1 MLRAQVVATIRFSL
15 FILALALIA
24 LPMKADRRVVGA
36 AVTTSASASGTNG
49 VMSTPRAAVSR
60 LASAGSVARVSANVI
75 DLKID
80 PAADNAGAV
89 AELIAAINTANG
101 NGMSNTIN
109 LVGCATYTLS
119 MPDNFEYGPNGL
131 PPIAST
137 IIIEGNG
144 GTIQRDPAARKL
156 RLFYVSGG
164 LSFNA
169 ETSAGLPAGNLTL
182 HNLTLRGGLAKGG
195 DSGAGGGGMGAGGA
209 IFNQGTLALNAV
221 TLTGNTAE
229 GGSASMVGSSTGGG
243 GIGEDAPANSSNG
256 GGFGGTPL
264 GVGGTG
270 GTGDASGGGGGGG
283 GFLPGSNGGNAFGG
297 GNGGNGGGLGLLGGD
312 GGGDSIVA
320 RGDGGGGGSCFDCG
334 VAGGNGGDFG
344 VGGGRHAGG
353 GVGGGGG
360 DLGGGGFGGGG
371 SNFLGGGGFGGGGG
385 ESGGLAG
392 FGGGDGTNDGGGG
405 AGLGGA
411 IFNHRGALTLT
422 NCTLT
427 VNTAQGGTGGSDD
440 TGGSGGSAFGGGL
453 FNLNGTLTLNFC
465 TVANNT
471 VTRGPKGGNH
481 GSDGSADGGAVY
493 NLAFGN
499 KIEDG
504 TASTAIVTLSNTILA
519 TTSGGTNDLVNDK
532 RDSTTTPAIGTHV
545 NTATVIFSGS
555 NLVMNRTALDGTSS
569 TGSPTLTSDP
579 QLGEL
584 TTFTCKPAVL
594 PITQSSP
601 AFDAGSCDPA
611 VKTDERAVSRPQCAA
626 CDIGAFEV
634 VCCAVTCPANVT
646 QNNDPDQCGALVNYP
661 PPTASEGCGMVGC
674 SPESGSLFPKG
685 TTTVTCSTAG
695 DTPFSCSFTVTINDT
710 QSPSITCPA
719 NIVTNTDLGQCSAVV
734 NYVTPTATDNCDGA
748 VPVTCAPA
756 SGSAFPKGKT
766 TVTCSAMDTS
776 GNKGSCV
783 FMVTVDDMQQPTITC
798 PASQIAAAQAS
809 CPIQTATV
817 VNYPDPTVSDNCP
830 GATFSCSPPSGSGFP
845 VGTTTVTCTATDTS
859 GNTAQCTFSLSA
871 FSFCLQDES
880 SPGNVVL
887 VNAQTGDFSFCC
899 GGVPI
904 AGGRGDLTT
913 HGCIGSI
920 DSSKGDRQVHIQW
933 DTSANNG
940 AGAGTA
946 FVQKRSNKIVCQITD
961 RNLTNNTCLCSR
973 PPVTSPKKPPKE
985 KAF

>member
-1 MLRAQVVATIRFSL
+1 MLRTHVVATIRFSL
-15 FILALALIA
+15 FILSLALIA
-24 LPMKADRRVVGA
+24 LPIEADRVVGA
-36 AVTTSASASGTNG
+36 SVTTSASALGTNG
-49 VMSTPRAAVSR
+49 VMSTPDAAVSR
-60 LASAGSVARVSANVI
+60 FGSAGSAARVTTNVI
-75 DLKID
+75 DLMID
-80 PAADNAGAV
+80 PATDNAGAV

-101 NGMSNTIN
+101 KGMANTIN

-137 IIIEGNG
+137 ITIEGNG
-144 GTIQRDPAARKL
+144 GTIQRDPAAQKL

-164 LSFNA
+164 LSFNTD
-169 ETSAGLPAGNLTL
+169 TSAGLPAGSLTL
-182 HNLTLRGGLAKGG
+182 HDLTLKGGLAKGG
-195 DSGAGGGGMGAGGA
+195 DASIGGGGMGAGGA

-221 TLTGNTAE
+221 TLTGNTAK
-229 GGSASMVGSSTGGG
+229 GGSASVVGGGSGGG
-243 GIGEDAPANSSNG
+243 GIGEDAPTNGNG

-270 GTGDASGGGGGGG
+270 GTGDSSGGGGGGG

-360 DLGGGGFGGGG
+360 DF
-371 SNFLGGGGFGGGGG
+371 GGGGFGGGGG

-392 FGGGDGTNDGGGG
+392 FGGGDGGNNGSADGGGG

-411 IFNHRGALTLT
+411 IFNHRGTLTLT

-453 FNLNGTLTLNFC
+453 FNLNGTLKLNFC

-471 VTRGPKGGNH
+471 VTRGLKGANQ

-499 KIEDG
+499 TIEDG
-504 TASTAIVTLSNTILA
+504 TASTATVKLSNTILA

-532 RDSTTTPAIGTHV
+532 RDRTTTPAIGANV
-545 NTATVIFSGS
+545 NTASVTFSGN
-555 NLVMNRTALDGTSS
+555 NLAMNSTALNGTSF
-569 TGSPTLTSDP
+569 TGSPTVTSDP
-579 QLGEL
+579 QLGGL
-584 TTFTCKPAVL
+584 TTFACKPAVL
-594 PITQSSP
+594 PITQSSS
-601 AFDAGSCDPA
+601 AFDAGSCDPSIP
-611 VKTDERAVSRPQCAA
+611 TDERGVSRPQCGA

-634 VCCAVTCPANVT
+634 ECCTITCPANVT
-646 QNNDPDQCGALVNYP
+646 QSNDHDQCGALVSYP
-661 PPTASEGCGMVGC
+661 DPTASPGCGTVGC
-674 SPESGSLFPKG
+674 SPESGSFFPKG
-685 TTTVTCSTAG
+685 TTTVTCSTTG
-695 DTPFSCSFTVTINDT
+695 DTPFSCLFTVTVNDT
-710 QSPSITCPA
+710 QAPAITCPN
-719 NIVTNTDLGQCSAVV
+719 NIVTNTDPGQCSAVV
-734 NYVTPTATDNCDGA
+734 NYATPTANDNCDGA
-748 VPVTCAPA
+748 LPVTCAPA
-756 SGSAFPKGKT
+756 SGWAFPKGT
-766 TVTCSAMDTS
+766 ITVTCSAMDTS
-776 GNKGSCV
+776 GNKGSCM
-783 FMVTVDDMQQPTITC
+783 FTVTVNDTQQPTITC
-798 PASQIAAAQAS
+798 AASQTAAGQAS
-809 CPIQTATV
+809 CPIQSATV
-817 VNYPDPTVSDNCP
+817 VNYPNPTVSDNCP
-830 GATFSCSPPSGSGFP
+830 GATFSCSPPSGSP
-845 VGTTTVTCTATDTS
+845 LPAGTTTVTCTATDTS
-859 GNTAQCTFSLSA
+859 GNTAQCTFTVNA
-871 FSFCLQDES
+871 FSFCLQDDS
-880 SPGNVVL
+880 NPGNVVL

-899 GGVPI
+899 DGVPI
-904 AGGRGDLTT
+904 ASGMGTLTVR
-913 HGCIGSI
+913 GCIGSI

-961 RNLTNNTCLCSR
+961 KNMSNNTCQCANQ
-973 PPVTSPKKPPKE
+973 PPPASPKKPRT
-985 KAF
+985 